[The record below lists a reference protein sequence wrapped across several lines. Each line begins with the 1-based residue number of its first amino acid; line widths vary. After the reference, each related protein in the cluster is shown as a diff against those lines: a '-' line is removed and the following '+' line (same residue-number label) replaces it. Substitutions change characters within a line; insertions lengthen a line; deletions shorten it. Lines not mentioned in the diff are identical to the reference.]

1 MKMKNFLV
9 SSVAL
14 LMVALVSGCTTLPS
28 PEKMAAE
35 LEGYSLPKQNETSD
49 SLIYVVRPSSIGTI
63 VRFNVFLD
71 DKDAGSEMGYTRGS
85 QYIYFFAEPG
95 QHTIFSKAENWA
107 EVIVEVKTGETIF
120 LKQDASMGIVMARN
134 NIGIIQDLEGKY
146 YVKNSSLGT
155 IIKERK

>member
-1 MKMKNFLV
+1 MKNFIM
-9 SSVAL
+9 SSLGL

-49 SLIYVVRPSSIGTI
+49 SLIYVVRPSSVGTI

-71 DKDAGSEMGYTRGS
+71 DKDASSEMGYTRGS

-107 EVIVEVKTGETIF
+107 EVIVEVKAGETIF
-120 LKQDASMGIVMARN
+120 LKQDASIGIVMARN

>member
-1 MKMKNFLV
+1 
-9 SSVAL
+9 
-14 LMVALVSGCTTLPS
+14 MVALVSGCTTLPS

-49 SLIYVVRPSSIGTI
+49 SLIYVVRPSSVGTI

-71 DKDAGSEMGYTRGS
+71 DKDASSEMGYTRGS

-107 EVIVEVKTGETIF
+107 EVIVEVKAGETIF
-120 LKQDASMGIVMARN
+120 LKQDASIGIVMARN

>member
-1 MKMKNFLV
+1 MKNFII
-9 SSVAL
+9 SSLGL

-49 SLIYVVRPSSIGTI
+49 SLIYVVRPSSVGTI

-71 DKDAGSEMGYTRGS
+71 DKDANSEMGYTRGS

-107 EVIVEVKTGETIF
+107 EVIVEVKAGETIF